1 MVSVKV
7 LPNGV
12 DTGKFRPID
21 RDKAKEWFE
30 QKFKLDDNLNIVFV
44 GRFSPEKGVEYLI
57 KSLEYLEGKLFLA
70 GGGPQESHLRRIAE
84 KFGDKVQFIGKVK
97 HEEIPLLHNA
107 TDVFVLPSISMEGF
121 SNSMLEALACGLP
134 VVATPVGAA
143 PDVVTSEVGV
153 VVEMRS
159 ARAIADG
166 IVKVRD
172 LDREKIHYIVKENY
186 SFDVVADK
194 VYELYTEINGHP
206 ESVCFASLFA
216 PPYVS
221 GAGTQVFELSKALSK
236 KCETAIL
243 CGLGGE
249 GDYQG
254 VELIKVRAVDGW
266 LSRPTYSLNGVLKIL
281 GYNFDVVDG
290 RNWEGGLVSLAAKRR
305 GSKAVMSLRGEGAIG
320 NALWK
325 KSVNK
330 FIMKRI
336 DCVTATDST
345 TAEIAE
351 RLFE

>member
-7 LPNGV
+7 VPNGV
-12 DTGKFRPID
+12 DTSKFRPVD
-21 RDKAKEWFE
+21 RDKAIEWFG
-30 QKFKLDDNLNIVFV
+30 QKFELDDYLNIVFV
-44 GRFSPEKGVEYLI
+44 GRFSNEKGVEYLI
-57 KSLEYLEGKLFLA
+57 NSLEYLDGKLFLA
-70 GGGPQESHLRRIAE
+70 GGGPQESYLRKIAE
-84 KFGDKVQFIGKVK
+84 KFGDRVQFIGKVN
-97 HEEIPLLHNA
+97 HDEIPLLHNA
-107 TDVFVLPSISMEGF
+107 MDIFVLPSISMEGF

-143 PDVVTSEVGV
+143 PDVVSSGLGEVV
-153 VVEMRS
+153 KMRD
-159 ARAIADG
+159 AKAIAEG
-166 IVKVRD
+166 IEKVRD
-172 LDREKIHYIVKENY
+172 LDRGKVHEIIKSNY

-194 VYELYTEINGHP
+194 VYELYSQITDPP

-249 GDYQG
+249 GDCGG

-266 LSRPTYSLNGVLKIL
+266 LSRPTYSLNGVFKIL
-281 GYNFDVVDG
+281 GHNFDVVDG
-290 RNWEGGLVSLAAKRR
+290 RNWEGGLISLAAKKR
-305 GSKAVMSLRGEGAIG
+305 GSRAVMSLRGEGAIG

-325 KSVNK
+325 KSLNK

-336 DCVTATDST
+336 DCVTATDSR

-351 RLFE
+351 RLFK